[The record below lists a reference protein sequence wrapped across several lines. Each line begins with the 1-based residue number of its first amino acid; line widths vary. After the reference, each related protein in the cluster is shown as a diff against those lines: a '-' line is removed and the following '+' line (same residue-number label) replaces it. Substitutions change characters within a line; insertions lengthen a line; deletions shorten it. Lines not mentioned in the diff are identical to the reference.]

1 MSTTALPERA
11 RIVIIGGGVIGCSIA
26 YHLAKNGCPDVV
38 LLERRQLTCGT
49 TWHAAGLLTTL
60 RDSESQTWLARYS
73 QQLYA
78 ALEEETGQATG
89 IIECGSIQLATSAAK
104 AEEMRRGCTMA
115 RMFGIE
121 NHEVTAGQIK
131 EMWPLLD
138 VGDVVAGFHFPRDG
152 RVNPTD
158 VTQALAK
165 GARMRGARIF
175 EHIEV
180 TGIVIE
186 NGAATGVETESG
198 TIRADVVVNCAGMW
212 AREVGRMAGVDV
224 PLQAAEHYYLV
235 SETIAGVHRDLPII
249 RDPANCAYL
258 REEGGGKVMLGFFE
272 PDGKPWALDGIPQGF
287 EFGEIQPDW
296 ERMEPHIHK
305 AMARLPALYDSG
317 IKLFFCGPES
327 FTPDHNYLMG
337 EAPDIKNFFVAAGF
351 NSLGILSGGGVGYVM
366 ARWILEGQPP
376 MDIWD
381 VNLRRMQR
389 FQNNGAYLRD
399 RTGESLG
406 IAYQMH
412 WPHRQWETARGARR
426 SPFHDRLAAAGA
438 VFGQSAGWERPYWFA
453 RAGQAP
459 RYEYDF
465 NRQNWFDNNAEEH
478 RAVRERVG
486 VFDQTSFSKLLVQ
499 GRDASAA
506 LNRIA
511 SANMDVPP
519 RRVVYTPFLNAQGG
533 IEADVTVTRL
543 ASDEYLVVTP
553 AFTHT
558 HVLARLRDKL
568 PRDAHCVV
576 TDVTSAY
583 AVLNLQGPQAPALLA
598 HLSGSDCS
606 DAAFA
611 YGHARELELGY
622 QRALALRVSYS
633 GEAGYELYVPT
644 DMAIG
649 VFDQLVETGTAFGLA
664 HCGYHTL
671 ASLRIEK
678 GFREWAHDIG
688 PMDNP
693 LDAGLAFAC
702 AWDKPGG
709 FIGREA
715 LLALREQGPLK
726 RRMVQLLL
734 DDPEPVL
741 QHDEPVFRNGQ
752 QVGRTTSAAYG
763 HSLGACVAMAYVEH
777 ETGVDDDFIAG
788 GRFEVEQAGRRCGAK
803 ASLKA
808 LYDPKG
814 LRMRGA

>member
-1 MSTTALPERA
+1 MSNTVLPERA

-38 LLERRQLTCGT
+38 LLERRQRPAPPGMPPACSPLC
-49 TWHAAGLLTTL
+49 AI
-60 RDSESQTWLARYS
+60 RKARPGSRAIRNSSTPRSRKRPGRPPASSY
-73 QQLYA
+73 
-78 ALEEETGQATG
+78 
-89 IIECGSIQLATSAAK
+89 GSIQLATSAAK

-249 RDPANCAYL
+249 CDRDCAM
-258 REEGGGKVMLGFFE
+258 REEGGGKVMLGFLQ

-337 EAPDIKNFFVAAGF
+337 QAPNLKNFVAAGF

-366 ARWILEGQPP
+366 ARWILEGQAP

-438 VFGQSAGWERPYWFA
+438 VFGQSAGGWERPYWFA
-453 RAGQAP
+453 RPGQAP
-459 RYEYDF
+459 CYEHDF
-465 NRQNWFDNNAEEH
+465 HRQNWFDNNADEH
-478 RAVRERVG
+478 RAVRERVACS
-486 VFDQTSFSKLLVQ
+486 TSPRSRNCWC
-499 GRDASAA
+499 RDA
-506 LNRIA
+506 
-511 SANMDVPP
+511 M
-519 RRVVYTPFLNAQGG
+519 
-533 IEADVTVTRL
+533 
-543 ASDEYLVVTP
+543 
-553 AFTHT
+553 
-558 HVLARLRDKL
+558 
-568 PRDAHCVV
+568 
-576 TDVTSAY
+576 
-583 AVLNLQGPQAPALLA
+583 PALRSIALPA
-598 HLSGSDCS
+598 PIWMSRP
-606 DAAFA
+606 DAWCT
-611 YGHARELELGY
+611 RRSSMP
-622 QRALALRVSYS
+622 RA
-633 GEAGYELYVPT
+633 
-644 DMAIG
+644 
-649 VFDQLVETGTAFGLA
+649 
-664 HCGYHTL
+664 
-671 ASLRIEK
+671 AS
-678 GFREWAHDIG
+678 
-688 PMDNP
+688 
-693 LDAGLAFAC
+693 
-702 AWDKPGG
+702 
-709 FIGREA
+709 
-715 LLALREQGPLK
+715 
-726 RRMVQLLL
+726 RR
-734 DDPEPVL
+734 
-741 QHDEPVFRNGQ
+741 
-752 QVGRTTSAAYG
+752 TSRSRA
-763 HSLGACVAMAYVEH
+763 
-777 ETGVDDDFIAG
+777 
-788 GRFEVEQAGRRCGAK
+788 
-803 ASLKA
+803 
-808 LYDPKG
+808 
-814 LRMRGA
+814 